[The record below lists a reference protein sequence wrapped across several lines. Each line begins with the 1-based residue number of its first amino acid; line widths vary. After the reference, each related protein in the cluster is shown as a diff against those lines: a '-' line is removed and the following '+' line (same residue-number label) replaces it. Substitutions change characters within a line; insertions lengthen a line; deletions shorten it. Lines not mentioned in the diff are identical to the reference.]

1 MPTANRDRK
10 NNPLYLFHFFEHAHT
25 REGDAGFV
33 EVWALNFGNAV
44 AKALK
49 ICSSVP
55 SPGHTPLA
63 CQPLP
68 PGKIHTFANV
78 VKVLPPLRS
87 RRTYP
92 ERSGPERSG
101 PQAEQAVR
109 RTSYG
114 KVDAAWVYT
123 AKQYSA
129 KCFTPFYYRYSG
141 PKNALPVA
149 DKLARHKG

>member
-92 ERSGPERSG
+92 ERSGP
-101 PQAEQAVR
+101 QAEQAVR

>member
-49 ICSSVP
+49 ICRSVP

-87 RRTYP
+87 RRTY
-92 ERSGPERSG
+92 PERSG